1 MKTPKQWQQ
10 ESQQKTEADRRS
22 EHNADVFAA
31 CILVFLILCIIFG

>member
-1 MKTPKQWQQ
+1 MKTPKQLQQ
-10 ESQQKTEADRRS
+10 DAQRKSEADRRS

>member
-1 MKTPKQWQQ
+1 MKTPKQWRQQ
-10 ESQQKTEADRRS
+10 SEQQTEADRRS

>member
-1 MKTPKQWQQ
+1 MKTPKQWQKQ
-10 ESQQKTEADRRS
+10 SEQQTEYDRQS